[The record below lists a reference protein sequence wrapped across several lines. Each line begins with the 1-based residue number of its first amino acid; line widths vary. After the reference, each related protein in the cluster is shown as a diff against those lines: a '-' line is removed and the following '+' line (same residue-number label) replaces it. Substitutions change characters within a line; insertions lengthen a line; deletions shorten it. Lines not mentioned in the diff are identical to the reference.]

1 MEVIEMCWFG
11 KRKRIGVLVALLEF
25 IVLIVWILNFR
36 LFGCFRKF
44 VVVIVIIRLLYLQK

>member
-11 KRKRIGVLVALLEF
+11 KRKRIGVLVVLLEF
-25 IVLIVWILNFR
+25 IVLVVWILNFR
-36 LFGCFRKF
+36 LFGCFRRF